1 MSNLMIGNISRYY
14 QTIISRINTPEIEQC
29 VFNKHALNKDLVT
42 GFGTI
47 IYNVNQRG
55 FYGIIDEN
63 GNKYFPINGKQ
74 FAQLFY
80 DRKQIQFS
88 LRLHP
93 EISNMYRWGK
103 TANVVALQILD

>member
-1 MSNLMIGNISRYY
+1 MSNHMIGNISRYY
-14 QTIISRINTPEIEQC
+14 QTIISRINTPEIEPC
-29 VFNKHALNKDLVT
+29 VFNKHALNKDLIT

-74 FAQLFY
+74 FAHLFY
-80 DRKQIQFS
+80 DRKRIQFS
-88 LRLHP
+88 LRRHP
-93 EISNMYRWGK
+93 EISNIYRWGN